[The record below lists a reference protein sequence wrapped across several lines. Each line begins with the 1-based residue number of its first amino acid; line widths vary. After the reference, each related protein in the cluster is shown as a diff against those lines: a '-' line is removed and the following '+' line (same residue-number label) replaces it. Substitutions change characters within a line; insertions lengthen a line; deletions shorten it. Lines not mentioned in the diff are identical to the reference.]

1 MKYLSNILGDAVEAF
16 SGLPGVGRKTAMRLV
31 LHLAQQKAE
40 KSKDLARALVVL
52 ADDLKTCTNC
62 GAYSDAEVCS
72 ICLDSKRDHSTIC
85 VVESIRDLLAIEEI
99 QMYKGIYLVL
109 GGLISPIDGI
119 GPENL
124 NINVLFEKL
133 HSNDIREVILAIRP
147 TIEGDTTAYY
157 IYKNLPTSDV
167 KLTMLAR
174 GVSFGAD
181 LEYAD
186 DLTLSRSLLN
196 RTAFQ
201 LQDNSNL

>member
-16 SGLPGVGRKTAMRLV
+16 SSLPGIGRKTAMRLV
-31 LHLAQQKAE
+31 LHLAHQKAE
-40 KSKDLARALVVL
+40 KSKELARSLIVL
-52 ADDLKTCTNC
+52 ADELKTCKNC
-62 GAYSDAEVCS
+62 GAFSDAEICS
-72 ICLDSKRDHSTIC
+72 ICIDHKRDHTTIC

-99 QMYKGIYLVL
+99 QTYKGIYQVL

-119 GPENL
+119 GPDKLKIAE
-124 NINVLFEKL
+124 LFEKII
-133 HSNDIREVILAIRP
+133 NKNIREVILAIRP

-157 IYKNLPTSDV
+157 IYKNMPASDV

-196 RTAFQ
+196 RTTFQ
-201 LQDNSNL
+201 LQDNSNS